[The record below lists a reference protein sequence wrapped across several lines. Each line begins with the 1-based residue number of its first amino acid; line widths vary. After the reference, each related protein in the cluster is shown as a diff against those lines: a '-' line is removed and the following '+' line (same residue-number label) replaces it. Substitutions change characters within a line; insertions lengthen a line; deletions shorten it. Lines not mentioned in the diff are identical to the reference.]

1 MAHMTRFQREVLRKL
16 FHLMGLF
23 VVFGY
28 SLTRLYFGERV
39 ALLALTALLLVLLE
53 IEYVRLEYTLKL
65 PERVVRFFRHHEK
78 DRVTGAIWLVA
89 ACIISFAAYDYPI
102 AFLSFFFVIFGDMF
116 ASLFGMKFGR
126 HKMFRSKSWVGFG
139 AGLAVNLLSG
149 VFILP
154 DQPLVFVTM
163 AVTASVVELLTS
175 KLDDNFTVPL
185 FSGFIGQLMVYGIQV
200 LG

>member
-16 FHLMGLF
+16 FHLMGLL

-28 SLTRLYFGERV
+28 SFARMYFGERV
-39 ALLALTALLLVLLE
+39 ALLSLTALLLVLLE

-65 PERVVRFFRHHEK
+65 PERIARFFRRHEQ
-78 DRVTGAIWLVA
+78 DRVTGAIWLVV
-89 ACIISFAAYDYPI
+89 ACIISFAVYDFPI

-116 ASLFGMKFGR
+116 ASLFGMKFGKR
-126 HKMFRSKSWVGFG
+126 KMFRSKSWVGFG
-139 AGLAVNLLSG
+139 AGLAVNLISG
-149 VFILP
+149 MFLLP
-154 DQPLVFVTM
+154 DMPLVYVTM

-185 FSGFIGQLMVYGIQV
+185 FSGFVGQLMVYGVQV